1 MKNQIACICIR
12 IVMVGRPYVIVDGPN
27 VYHDNV
33 CKSHSKRLCSEC
45 QIDQETCSEHGIR
58 LCKECQNDMKKRGL
72 IKWSGNRYRANTKY
86 ETKWDRT
93 LDISRL
99 IEVDSRITKKGF
111 RPLIYVYWS
120 TEGYLVTNM
129 ENYSEIGPKID
140 ILDDLAKRARL
151 VKFDRAKPP
160 GVKKTDDPN
169 WDDDLW
175 IIGTAIELEK
185 SEGVDCY
192 IMSKD
197 GFKNYRNEKSKNFI
211 QFEWSWEKIDDRKID
226 FSWIPEDDVEENETQ
241 VLVSPKLDSLT
252 PIDQTI
258 ESEYHARVAE
268 ISTLEQR
275 LKSSKARL
283 AELSTLVDSKKIEKD
298 YVLPEILL
306 ESQKEPFVNPLK
318 DFQEDVQTAVWW
330 VTEYRVDGDE
340 RIKSIDIWSSLKRKI
355 IPTFADI
362 DGSDEYLKEKLG
374 FNANTE
380 IITILE
386 YAVLIYQESS
396 GIELKFS
403 PNQEFLTV
411 IK

>member
-1 MKNQIACICIR
+1 
-12 IVMVGRPYVIVDGPN
+12 
-27 VYHDNV
+27 
-33 CKSHSKRLCSEC
+33 
-45 QIDQETCSEHGIR
+45 
-58 LCKECQNDMKKRGL
+58 
-72 IKWSGNRYRANTKY
+72 
-86 ETKWDRT
+86 
-93 LDISRL
+93 
-99 IEVDSRITKKGF
+99 
-111 RPLIYVYWS
+111 
-120 TEGYLVTNM
+120 
-129 ENYSEIGPKID
+129 
-140 ILDDLAKRARL
+140 L
-151 VKFDRAKPP
+151 VKFDPARPP

-197 GFKNYRNEKSKNFI
+197 GFKDYRNEKSKNFI

-275 LKSSKARL
+275 LKSSKERL

-362 DGSDEYLKEKLG
+362 DDGSDEYLKDKLG